1 MAENGA
7 QLELLGTSGCHLCE
21 QAEEILQAL
30 QAAGC
35 EFSYEV
41 VDIADDDA
49 LFQRYGL
56 LIPVLRGAGAELN
69 WPFDEAGLLA
79 LVGPPA

>member
-1 MAENGA
+1 MAGSGE

-35 EFSYEV
+35 TFSYEV
-41 VDIADDDA
+41 VDIADDDV
-49 LFQRYGL
+49 LFERYGL
-56 LIPVLRGAGAELN
+56 LIPVLRSGSEELH
-69 WPFDEAGLLA
+69 WPFEEAGLLA
-79 LVGPPA
+79 LVGPPV